1 MMMLIT
7 ELTIVAMTT
16 MVAAMLI
23 VSMMTIVAR
32 TTMVAAMMTT
42 VAVT

>member
-1 MMMLIT
+1 MMMMVIT

-23 VSMMTIVAR
+23 VSMMT
-32 TTMVAAMMTT
+32 MVAAMMTT
-42 VAVT
+42 VAETQQLL